1 MKLRQ
6 IIKEQFY
13 KVTWSLQRGFTMPS
27 VDSSHGIAHN
37 EVEICFSK
45 LLVKFLPVSLSKSA
59 LAEHL
64 VMSAQIEL

>member
-1 MKLRQ
+1 
-6 IIKEQFY
+6 
-13 KVTWSLQRGFTMPS
+13 MPS

-64 VMSAQIEL
+64 VMSAQIVW